1 MFGRKKSKKGK
12 AEFCTLIGVSTFS
25 EQYLA
30 LTDEERENFL
40 PTIHPD
46 AVLSKDD
53 LAVVIADLQRSDEEF
68 LHVEVLRFLS
78 QFPNSL
84 QAKTAL
90 LSVLKQEKPDDMVL
104 SHAGQELMFFTLTD
118 EDFDT
123 IYRCL
128 VAIHGDEDY
137 ENASASLL
145 RILTSKHNSPTLSKL
160 IDAGLYVDS
169 INTWIAP

>member
-1 MFGRKKSKKGK
+1 MDERKSKKGK
-12 AEFCTLIGVSTFS
+12 ASFCTLVGVSTFS

-30 LTDEERENFL
+30 LTNEERENLL
-40 PTIHPD
+40 PTIRPD
-46 AVLSKDD
+46 AGLTEED

-68 LHVEVLRFLS
+68 LHVEILKFLS
-78 QFPNSL
+78 QFPNSP

-104 SHAGQELMFFTLTD
+104 SHAGQELMFFTLD
-118 EDFDT
+118 DDDFDA

-137 ENASASLL
+137 ENASESLL
-145 RILTSKHNSPTLSKL
+145 RTLTSKHAASTLSKL
-160 IDAGLYVDS
+160 VDAGLYVDPIS
-169 INTWIAP
+169 TWIAP